1 MERYEALS
9 SGAVDR
15 VIGQFEKQSE
25 HRRAMESKDMDA
37 DSRLSFIGLFLAFG
51 VVVSFVIAG
60 SILILN
66 GHSIEGVSSAL
77 TGLGVIVASFIYAT
91 KNRKAER
98 EQKYRILSG
107 DQQS

>member
-9 SGAVDR
+9 PGAIDR

-25 HRRAMESKDMDA
+25 HRRTMERNDMDA
-37 DSRLSFIGLFLAFG
+37 DSRLSYLGLFLAFG
-51 VVVSFVIAG
+51 VVIAFVVAG

-66 GHSIEGVSSAL
+66 GHSVAGVSSAL
-77 TGLGVIVASFIYAT
+77 TGLGIIVASFIYAT
-91 KNRKAER
+91 KSRKAER